1 MRWFWALYGMFGKP
15 ADMCAPTATR
25 RRSSLLRH
33 CSEIGP
39 GHVHRACVGAQ
50 RLHFDPP
57 QLAVGAPSGLGKYR

>member
-1 MRWFWALYGMFGKP
+1 
-15 ADMCAPTATR
+15 
-25 RRSSLLRH
+25 LLRH